1 MLGQGSRL
9 QRSAALAVE
18 QINPA
23 IAMHRLPELVVLE
36 HAPVV
41 QHLDDDARVALI
53 DASLVLLF
61 GRLPDCT
68 RLMVM
73 IGQAEL
79 VVIANDNRHR
89 PGDQIGSE
97 FILALLAHRLRLGVH
112 LVEPDRA
119 LGRMQIGDPYL
130 IQLAAAVRL

>member
-1 MLGQGSRL
+1 M
-9 QRSAALAVE
+9 QRSATKVIE
-18 QINPA
+18 QIDPA
-23 IAMHRLPELVVLE
+23 IAVHRLPELVVLE

-53 DASLVLLF
+53 DPRFILLF

-68 RLMVM
+68 RLVVM

-79 VVIANDNRHR
+79 VVIADDNRHR
-89 PGDQIGSE
+89 PGDQIGRE